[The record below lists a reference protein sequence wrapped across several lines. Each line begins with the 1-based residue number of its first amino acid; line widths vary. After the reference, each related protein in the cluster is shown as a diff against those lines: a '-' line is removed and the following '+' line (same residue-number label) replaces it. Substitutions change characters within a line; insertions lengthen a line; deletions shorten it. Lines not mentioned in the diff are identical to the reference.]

1 MKSVTTLTFLLALM
15 SVFLAIPVLQS
26 AANDAGT
33 VAAVTPSPPT
43 PSSTPPSTGP
53 SAAPDRPAAA
63 SGTGV
68 TAAPQAPEDAITSV
82 VTNVRGGNWKLAVA
96 AILSLLMTVLA
107 KARNLVPF
115 FKGDRGGSILVMV
128 LALMGSFATALGTGS
143 KVDLNLALTA
153 VGVAF
158 TAVGGWTWVNQ
169 MVRPADK
176 KAPPANA

>member
-1 MKSVTTLTFLLALM
+1 MKNVTTLTFLMALM
-15 SVFLAIPVLQS
+15 SVFLAIPILQV

-33 VAAVTPSPPT
+33 ETVEVTPS
-43 PSSTPPSTGP
+43 SIP
-53 SAAPDRPAAA
+53 SAPAAPSASDRPAAA
-63 SGTGV
+63 LATGA
-68 TAAPQAPEDAITSV
+68 TTSPEDAITSV

-143 KVDLNLALTA
+143 KVDLNLALA
-153 VGVAF
+153 AIGVAF